1 MVTRNLEPMYNVKMA
16 LEAFG
21 VVKERH
27 PGARLDIV
35 GSGAQEAELKR
46 WVAEKGLEDVFFAGA
61 VPNEE
66 IARFLQA
73 ADILLNPSNVD
84 NMPISLLEAFAF
96 GVPVISTRVGGIPD
110 LVGEEK
116 AALLV
121 EPGDY
126 LRMAEKIS
134 ELVKEPEKAKRLTA
148 HAKDL
153 CKDFTWDSVRS
164 RLLEVYYPAGGKVA

>member
-1 MVTRNLEPMYNVKMA
+1 M
-16 LEAFG
+16 
-21 VVKERH
+21 VKESH

-35 GSGAQEAELKR
+35 GSGAQEAELKS
-46 WVAEKGLEDVFFAGA
+46 WVVQKGLEDVFFAGA
-61 VPNEE
+61 VPNQE

-134 ELVKEPEKAKRLTA
+134 ELVKEPEKANRLTA
-148 HAKDL
+148 YAKDL

-164 RLLEVYYPAGGKVA
+164 RLLEVYYPAGGKAA

>member
-1 MVTRNLEPMYNVKMA
+1 MA
-16 LEAFG
+16 LEAFR
-21 VVKERH
+21 VVKESH

-35 GSGAQEAELKR
+35 GSGAQEAELKS
-46 WVAEKGLEDVFFAGA
+46 WVAAMGLEDVFFFGA

-66 IARFLQA
+66 IARFLKT

-96 GVPVISTRVGGIPD
+96 GVPVISTRAGGIPD
-110 LVGEEK
+110 LVGEER

-121 EPGDY
+121 EPGNY
-126 LRMAEKIS
+126 LQMAEKIN
-134 ELVKEPEKAKRLTA
+134 ELVNEPEIANRLTA
-148 HAKDL
+148 YAKDL

-164 RLLEVYYPAGGKVA
+164 RLLEVYYPAGGKAGKELTTQRIR